1 MIAYAKHMGE
11 TMPKKHIIIL
21 AILTILCLYTVSL
34 TNFAFA
40 TPDPNRV
47 LTVNPGESIQ
57 AAIKNANEGDTIIV
71 ENGIYHEWHILVNK
85 TLTIIGRIMENTI
98 IDGNGTADVIFH
110 VTASNVVIENFTL
123 QNTDISFGIQGTAIR
138 IYRATNVKVN
148 KVITKNNYYGLE
160 LRTSNFTKITR
171 CQILNNTWGIYL
183 HDKSSNNTFIGN
195 TIANNSIGIHIAD
208 PASQYNIFHH
218 NNLINNTKQV
228 SFIGGLNYFDNG
240 YPSGGNYWSGYTA
253 QDLNHGQYQNETG
266 SDGIL
271 DEPYANAPDKYPFA
285 YPLAFIEIP
294 MAGEHFQVVAST
306 NSTLN
311 SYEFNPQTKSL
322 RLSLSGVDGTVGACR
337 ITIPKRLLSCD
348 QPNQWDIILSNEQL
362 SYLELEDEENTYL
375 YFTFAQSSG
384 LDIEIKGTNAVPEVS
399 NALILLGVL
408 GITSLIVVGRKFVS
422 RRRHN
427 HNLVFFKINYYWR
440 FGINL

>member
-11 TMPKKHIIIL
+11 TMPKKHAIIL
-21 AILTILCLYTVSL
+21 AILCFYTVSL

-40 TPDPNRV
+40 TSDPNRV

-57 AAIKNANEGDTIIV
+57 ATINNANEGDTIIV

-85 TLTIIGRIMENTI
+85 TLTIIGRTMENTI

-218 NNLINNTKQV
+218 NNLINNTNQV
-228 SFIGGLNYFDNG
+228 SFIGGLNYFDDG

-253 QDLNHGQYQNETG
+253 QDSNHGPHQNETG

-271 DEPYANAPDKYPFA
+271 DEAYLSDKYPFA

-294 MAGEHFQVVAST
+294 IAGERFQVIAST

-311 SYEFNPQTKSL
+311 TYEFNPQTKSL
-322 RLSLSGVDGTVGACR
+322 RLTLSGVDGTIGACR
-337 ITIPKRLLSCD
+337 IMIPKRLLSCD
-348 QPNQWDIILSNEQL
+348 QPNQWNITSFDKQLNYLS
-362 SYLELEDEENTYL
+362 LEDKENTYF
-375 YFTFAQSSG
+375 YFSFSQANRII
-384 LDIEIKGTNAVPEVS
+384 IEIKGTTIITEFTNMV
-399 NALILLGVL
+399 ALIVWF
-408 GITSLIVVGRKFVS
+408 GITWTLMLIPKFGRRVEKYFQDFS
-422 RRRHN
+422 
-427 HNLVFFKINYYWR
+427 F
-440 FGINL
+440 